1 VRKFELGQLCY
12 ATRAT
17 TIILVDH
24 NGHVTF
30 IEREWYKSTSELI
43 YQKKLQGND
52 DDLQRR
58 YEFDLNK

>member
-1 VRKFELGQLCY
+1 
-12 ATRAT
+12 
-17 TIILVDH
+17 VDH